1 MKRVADSGA
10 PDRVAIVACGAYE
23 EALVDHA
30 VNEALE
36 LLGGWEKFTEPGQGA
51 YLKPNLAGPFSPE
64 RAVTTH
70 PLVVKSVAKA
80 LSIRK
85 MRPTIGDSPAGL
97 ANRNYLKLTYKRTGM
112 ESVSKQLDVLLDYNT
127 DAEDMPLPHGRVM
140 RRFALLQ
147 SLAFSGNV
155 LNLPKF
161 KTHLFTRMTG
171 AVKNLYGAVH
181 GVMKMAYHSRYKD
194 PEAFSGMLLD
204 LASLVRPKLTV
215 LDAVVG
221 MEGDGPTWGK
231 PRFVGYIV
239 AGAKPLAVDLVM
251 CRMMGFSPEQV
262 PLFRAAPPP
271 LLEVVGVPLEEAVVH
286 GFTKPRRTDA
296 RDGLDALRW
305 IPESWLDR
313 FGKELIHRPVVKE
326 MVCTGCGRC
335 MQSCPERAITM
346 KNQKAEMDH
355 HRCIRCWCCHEV
367 CPNGAVELEQSLLGR
382 LLTPLGR

>member
-1 MKRVADSGA
+1 MKRVAVSGV
-10 PDRVAIVACGAYE
+10 PDRVAIVGCGAYE
-23 EALVDHA
+23 EKQVDFA

-36 LLGGWEKFTEPGQGA
+36 LLGGWEKFTGSGQST
-51 YLKPNLAGPFSPE
+51 YVKPNLAGPFSPE
-64 RAVTTH
+64 SAVTTH
-70 PLVVKSVAKA
+70 PLVVKSVAEA
-80 LSIRK
+80 LCIRK

-112 ESVSKQLDVLLDYNT
+112 ESVSKQLDVPLDYN
-127 DAEDMPLPHGRVM
+127 AGALEMPLPHGRVM
-140 RRFALLQ
+140 KRFTLLQ
-147 SLAFSGNV
+147 SLVLSGNV
-155 LNLPKF
+155 INLPKF

-194 PEAFSGMLLD
+194 SEAFSGMLLD
-204 LASLVRPKLTV
+204 LVSLVRPELTV
-215 LDAVVG
+215 MDAVVG

-231 PRFVGYIV
+231 PRFVGYII
-239 AGAKPLAVDLVM
+239 AGTNPLAVDLVM

-262 PLFRAAPPP
+262 PLFRITAPPF
-271 LLEVVGVPLEEAVVH
+271 LEVVGVPLEEALVD
-286 GFTKPRRTDA
+286 GFKKPRRTDV

-305 IPESWLDR
+305 IPERWRDR
-313 FGKELIHRPVVKE
+313 FGRELMHRPIVKE

-335 MQSCPERAITM
+335 VKSCPESVIGM

-367 CPNGAVELEQSLLGR
+367 CPSGAVELAQSLLGR
-382 LLTPLGR
+382 LLTPLGG